1 MNGLSHAQNIYSGVS
16 HQLKVEMVML
26 FGLNLHPSLA
36 MLLISTKTLRIH
48 YSTSVPMMITFIH
61 ASGLMKVSW
70 LLFLIDPQPMPTSSK
85 KIIH

>member
-16 HQLKVEMVML
+16 HQPKVEMVML

-36 MLLISTKTLRIH
+36 MLLISTKTSRTD
-48 YSTSVPMMITFIH
+48 YSTSVPIM
-61 ASGLMKVSW
+61 
-70 LLFLIDPQPMPTSSK
+70 LLFLIDPQPILTSSK